1 MGEKKKNRRRGGSK
15 RVKNIFGNVHCHY
28 MMTYSITYTDR
39 VHFMRCVKKKRGGG
53 GGIERRKGQG
63 MDTREIKTK
72 MRMGTY
78 KDKM

>member
-1 MGEKKKNRRRGGSK
+1 MGKKKKNRKRGGSR

-39 VHFMRCVKKKRGGG
+39 VHFMRCVKER